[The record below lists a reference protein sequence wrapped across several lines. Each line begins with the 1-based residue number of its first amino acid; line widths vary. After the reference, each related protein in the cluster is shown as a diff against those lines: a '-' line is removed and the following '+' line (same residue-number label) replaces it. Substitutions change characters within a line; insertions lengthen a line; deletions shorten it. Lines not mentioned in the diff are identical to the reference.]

1 MNNYIYEYYR
11 KITDGTIIVGR
22 WIKVWYKYVVDG
34 LEKGL
39 FHFDPKKARKAI
51 RFVENFCRHHE
62 GALAP
67 QLISAD
73 CAGVMAKGAFVGA
86 VRRDGRHRSPPIS

>member
-1 MNNYIYEYYR
+1 MNNYIYEYYQ

-39 FHFDPKKARKAI
+39 FHFYPKKAQKAI

-62 GALAP
+62 VAGSP
-67 QLISAD
+67 AD
-73 CAGVMAKGAFVGA
+73 CAGALAKGAFVGT
-86 VRRDGRHRSPPIS
+86 VRRNG